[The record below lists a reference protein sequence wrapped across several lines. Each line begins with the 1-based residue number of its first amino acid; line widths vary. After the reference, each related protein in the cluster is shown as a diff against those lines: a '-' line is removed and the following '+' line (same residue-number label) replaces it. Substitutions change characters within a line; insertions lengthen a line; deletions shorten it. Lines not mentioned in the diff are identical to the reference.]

1 MLTGDLKKEL
11 INVLTPIVS
20 AHQEK
25 RKTVTNQ
32 DVLDFM
38 SPRQLNFNVQPVFKV
53 VAPFLDQECLDKL
66 DQHLKDHSYVH
77 GHQLS
82 EVDVILASHIDNFM
96 TFVYI
101 QRWLSHVKSCDDKPL
116 SITKDIK
123 KDIFTSYGDY

>member
-25 RKTVTNQ
+25 RKTVTDQ

-38 SPRQLNFNVQPVFKV
+38 APRQLNFNVQPVFKV

-66 DQHLKDHSYVH
+66 DQHLKDHRGASIYYVANFLRILTIPLPPIVANH
-77 GHQLS
+77 GLFGLPPCS
-82 EVDVILASHIDNFM
+82 NKNWGYNF
-96 TFVYI
+96 TV
-101 QRWLSHVKSCDDKPL
+101 L
-116 SITKDIK
+116 
-123 KDIFTSYGDY
+123 